1 MKKTSRLQEKD
12 FYETLAEVPVRR
24 RADTLLCMNNSVSSR
39 ERAQELIIRGQVFA
53 DGSPVTKPAKLLPV
67 GVKLTVKD
75 QKKNWVSRAGFKLLA
90 GLDAFPSIK
99 VKGSV
104 ALDLG
109 ASTGGFTDVL
119 LAKGVKKVIAIDVG
133 EGQLHPR
140 LTDDPRVSV
149 LDKTNA
155 RNLTKEL
162 LGVVPTLIVCDVS
175 FISLKKVLPAALKMA
190 PPDAYL
196 LALIKPQFEVGKG
209 RVGKGGVI
217 RNSQLHEEVTS
228 QIEEWLI
235 HVMKWR
241 HIGTVESPIF
251 GAKGN
256 KEFLISGQK
265 LDFIRS

>member
-1 MKKTSRLQEKD
+1 M
-12 FYETLAEVPVRR
+12 
-24 RADTLLCMNNSVSSR
+24 
-39 ERAQELIIRGQVFA
+39 
-53 DGSPVTKPAKLLPV
+53 LPV

-175 FISLKKVLPAALKMA
+175 FISLKVLPAA
-190 PPDAYL
+190 PN
-196 LALIKPQFEVGKG
+196 GTTG
-209 RVGKGGVI
+209 RVFTGAYK
-217 RNSQLHEEVTS
+217 TS
-228 QIEEWLI
+228 I
-235 HVMKWR
+235 
-241 HIGTVESPIF
+241 
-251 GAKGN
+251 
-256 KEFLISGQK
+256 
-265 LDFIRS
+265 